1 MVFWK
6 KFFNFFGTT
15 CNGFRLSCRVVK
27 EGNEGKCE
35 ANAQG
40 EKGETRRGERREWEG
55 QAARQAA
62 APLSTFLSSFRV
74 CPPCLSSSRCT
85 RCSER
90 ATSLARSPTTGLL
103 PMCEEKCIAGT
114 GLDPYRGAKAMRAF
128 LAFRSFFFSLVGNA
142 SRWIRVNAVRLT
154 LIHRRFDGIRFL
166 FERHH
171 RSSMLN
177 LSIRRF
183 SVYWLYSPTII
194 SPRCQPCSIVKSASW

>member
-1 MVFWK
+1 M
-6 KFFNFFGTT
+6 
-15 CNGFRLSCRVVK
+15 GFASHVELWRKGMKANARQMRKAKRGKRVGEK
-27 EGNEGKCE
+27 EGNEKGK
-35 ANAQG
+35 QPS
-40 EKGETRRGERREWEG
+40 RRRPPLPFS
-55 QAARQAA
+55 
-62 APLSTFLSSFRV
+62 PLSV

-154 LIHRRFDGIRFL
+154 LIRRRFDGIRFL

-183 SVYWLYSPTII
+183 SVCWLYSPTVI
-194 SPRCQPCSIVKSASW
+194 SSRYQPCSIVKSASW